1 MYNELGEKVRKLRVK
16 RKLNQ
21 DVLAETLNLSRSQI
35 SNLESGKR
43 NISIKQLEKICELF
57 NVDMSYFFMDISEN
71 TCIDLIEKARLI
83 FESKKISKT
92 EKHDVFCSIMSS
104 YLDSVDK
111 K

>member
-1 MYNELGEKVRKLRVK
+1 
-16 RKLNQ
+16 
-21 DVLAETLNLSRSQI
+21 
-35 SNLESGKR
+35 
-43 NISIKQLEKICELF
+43 
-57 NVDMSYFFMDISEN
+57 MSYFFMDISEN